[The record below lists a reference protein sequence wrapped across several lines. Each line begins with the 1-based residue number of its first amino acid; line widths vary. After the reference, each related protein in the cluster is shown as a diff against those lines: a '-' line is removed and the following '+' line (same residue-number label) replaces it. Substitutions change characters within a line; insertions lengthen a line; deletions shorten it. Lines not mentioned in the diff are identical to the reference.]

1 MDPGGRKE
9 IQRREGRGG
18 EGRRKGRKGR
28 GGEGKR
34 EERAEGGGREEGE
47 GGRGREEERE
57 GGGGRLTKG
66 TDGSSSVSYILAS
79 SIVNITKTMFT
90 CDRHHYTQ

>member
-1 MDPGGRKE
+1 MGGRKFKGGKE
-9 IQRREGRGG
+9 GEEEREGRGG
-18 EGRRKGRKGR
+18 RKKGK
-28 GGEGKR
+28 E
-34 EERAEGGGREEGE
+34 
-47 GGRGREEERE
+47 
-57 GGGGRLTKG
+57 GGGRLTKG

>member
-18 EGRRKGRKGR
+18 E
-28 GGEGKR
+28 EKR
-34 EERAEGGGREEGE
+34 EGREEGE